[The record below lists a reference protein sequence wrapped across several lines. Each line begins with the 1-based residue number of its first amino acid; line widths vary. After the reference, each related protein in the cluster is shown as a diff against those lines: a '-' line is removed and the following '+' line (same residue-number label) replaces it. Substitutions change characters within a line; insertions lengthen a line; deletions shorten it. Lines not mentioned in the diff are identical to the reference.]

1 MMTLPW
7 SSLNNAKNL
16 PLESQ
21 KHQGELTIME
31 TRIFGDFIETLPE
44 QREYLVMGFS
54 PSSFPLKQRW
64 RNNGLSADFLADY
77 MTTFFPG
84 DEDDPNPGKR
94 QAEIR
99 GAVSYIA
106 NELLE
111 NTMKFNDEKTP
122 NIISIQLYLNSDRI
136 VFLATNSVRQEA
148 VPGFQAF
155 IQELLTE
162 DPGDLY
168 IRQLEKNAADETSTS
183 SRLGYLT
190 MINDYHAKLGWKF
203 EMLTI
208 DPDADSGEK
217 PPACAVTTMVQLIV

>member
-7 SSLNNAKNL
+7 SYLNSAKNL
-16 PLESQ
+16 PLAIEES
-21 KHQGELTIME
+21 QGELKIME
-31 TRIFGDFIETLPE
+31 TRVFGNFIEALPE

-84 DEDDPNPGKR
+84 DEDDPNAVKK

-99 GAVSYIA
+99 SAVSYIA

-122 NIISIQLYLNSDRI
+122 NIISIQLYLNSDKI
-136 VFLATNSVRQEA
+136 VFVATNSVRQEA
-148 VPGFQAF
+148 VPGFQDF
-155 IQELLTE
+155 IQELLNE
-162 DPGDLY
+162 DPGELY
-168 IRQLEKNAADETSTS
+168 IRQLEKNAADESGTS

-203 EMLTI
+203 EMLNT
-208 DPDADSGEK
+208 DPNGIPGEK

>member
-7 SSLNNAKNL
+7 SYLNSAKNL
-16 PLESQ
+16 HLAIEKS
-21 KHQGELTIME
+21 QGELTIME
-31 TRIFGDFIETLPE
+31 TRVFGDFIEALPE

-84 DEDDPNPGKR
+84 DEDDPSAVKK

-99 GAVSYIA
+99 SAVSYIA

-111 NTMKFNDEKTP
+111 NTMKFNDEKAP
-122 NIISIQLYLNSDRI
+122 NIISIQLYLNSDKI
-136 VFLATNSVRQEA
+136 VFVATNSIKQEA

-168 IRQLEKNAADETSTS
+168 IRQLEKNAADERGTS

-203 EMLTI
+203 EGFPS
-208 DPDADSGEK
+208 DPNQISAEDL
-217 PPACAVTTMVQLIV
+217 PACAVTTMVQLIV